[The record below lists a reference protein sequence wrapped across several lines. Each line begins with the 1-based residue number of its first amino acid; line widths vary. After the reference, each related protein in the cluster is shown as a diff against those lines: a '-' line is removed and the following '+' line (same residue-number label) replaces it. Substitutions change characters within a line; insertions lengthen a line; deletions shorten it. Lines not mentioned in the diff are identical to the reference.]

1 MQLNQLC
8 SSSGAMLNS
17 DAGLQEPIG
26 FALRI
31 AFNSFALLCELANN
45 GCQRLLRAFG

>member
-8 SSSGAMLNS
+8 SSSGAMLSS

-31 AFNSFALLCELANN
+31 AVNSSALLCRLANN
-45 GCQRLLRAFG
+45 GCWRLTRAGR